1 MTLTQSTLTLGLA
14 LLGYAGQAQPSSPN
28 AGDLTLPTTALNA
41 ITGPEFVIPNAF
53 TPDADGMNDLFV
65 FQAYGFETIEFQVYA
80 RNGQRVFQ
88 TTSPDH
94 FWDGTLPSGEPAP
107 QGVYVY
113 YIVGTTQDNLF
124 RDQAGQITVLR

>member
-1 MTLTQSTLTLGLA
+1 MTLTHITMSLGLV
-14 LLGYAGQAQPSSPN
+14 LLGYAGQAQPSSPSSS
-28 AGDLTLPTTALNA
+28 DLSQPTGALNA
-41 ITGPEFVIPNAF
+41 ITGPEFVVPNAF

-88 TTSPDH
+88 TTVPDH
-94 FWDGTLPSGEPAP
+94 FWDGNLPSGDPAP

-124 RDQAGQITVLR
+124 RDQAGQITLLR